1 MHDHAHV
8 HSHSHPPTRS
18 VDLVVLED
26 GMPKGEEHPP
36 TDVAIDTR
44 IRLPIVT
51 VASRRKMNQLREFVG
66 SVHHFCPNWYECARS
81 RVSRVEEKTMDARAA
96 ILFFH

>member
-1 MHDHAHV
+1 
-8 HSHSHPPTRS
+8 
-18 VDLVVLED
+18 
-26 GMPKGEEHPP
+26 MPKGEEHPP

-66 SVHHFCPNWYECARS
+66 SVHHFCPNWYVRARAPCGA
-81 RVSRVEEKTMDARAA
+81 EKTNGREGHKV
-96 ILFFH
+96 FFLCVGFGETMFCIGD

>member
-1 MHDHAHV
+1 
-8 HSHSHPPTRS
+8 
-18 VDLVVLED
+18 
-26 GMPKGEEHPP
+26 MPKGEEHPP

-66 SVHHFCPNWYECARS
+66 SVHHFCPNWYVRAR
-81 RVSRVEEKTMDARAA
+81 RVVREDKWTRGPQ
-96 ILFFH
+96 LGFFSDWFFGTVCCIFD